1 MQKRIRKKKRYANK
15 LVPIQWGWMLAG
27 GAVIISCLLLVAIAI
42 GNRASAIDATS
53 KSPVIGTNAA
63 NPISGETPNTFGT
76 ANAQPMTG
84 VLSLS
89 TGGPIPV
96 PANVLHPTNI
106 ARMVVD
112 NVLVSIYAGSMVRTP
127 GIGVLAILRENL
139 ATGEQSLH
147 LYQTAQPVGAL
158 TILTAHDSV
167 LTFSTPKAN
176 GTFNLGTN
184 QFTSLVSP
192 PY

>member
-1 MQKRIRKKKRYANK
+1 MQKKRIRKKKQYANK
-15 LVPIQWGWMLAG
+15 LVPMQWGWMLAG
-27 GAVIISCLLLVAIAI
+27 GAVVICCLLLIAIAI
-42 GNRASAIDATS
+42 SNRASAIDATI
-53 KSPVIGTNAA
+53 KSSATGTNAA
-63 NPISGETPNTFGT
+63 NPISSETPNAFVTV
-76 ANAQPMTG
+76 NAQQMTG
-84 VLSLS
+84 VFPLSA
-89 TGGPIPV
+89 GGPIPV

-112 NVLVSIYAGSMVRTP
+112 NVLMSIYAGSMVRTP
-127 GIGVLAILRENL
+127 TIGVLAILRENL

-158 TILTAHDSV
+158 TILTAHNSV

-184 QFTSLVSP
+184 QFSLA
-192 PY
+192 

>member
-1 MQKRIRKKKRYANK
+1 MTVGDTMQKKSVRKKRYTHK
-15 LVPIQWGWMLAG
+15 LGAMQWGWMLAG
-27 GAVIISCLLLVAIAI
+27 GAVIISCLLLVAIATS
-42 GNRASAIDATS
+42 NRQAPSSDATAH
-53 KSPVIGTNAA
+53 PLVTGTDA
-63 NPISGETPNTFGT
+63 PTSIRTDVTMT
-76 ANAQPMTG
+76 VNAQQMTG

-89 TGGPIPV
+89 AGGPIPV
-96 PANVLHPTNI
+96 SANVLHPTNI

-139 ATGEQSLH
+139 TSGEQSLH

-158 TILTAHDSV
+158 TILTAHNGV

-184 QFTSLVSP
+184 QFSLKG
-192 PY
+192 